1 MSKNFYGFRG
11 RKLRSQRGW
20 LAPDQCLPDTAR
32 LAHIWT
38 HRDCT
43 GWSQMGSQH
52 ETGKWTRSPTH
63 TKTPY
68 PTAHTGKINFSPRV
82 ALGIQITLKAPW
94 SAVTTTKR
102 AQRCFC
108 GLFFFFLVS
117 CRFVCAIFLHYSLL
131 LIYMVPNFVFLCFVF
146 IMLFCFL
153 FFFKIL
159 KFSYLFSK
167 DREKESIELD
177 EWGGG
182 EDL

>member
-20 LAPDQCLPDTAR
+20 LASDQCLPDTAR

-63 TKTPY
+63 TKTPS

-82 ALGIQITLKAPW
+82 ALGMQITLKAPW

-108 GLFFFFLVS
+108 GL
-117 CRFVCAIFLHYSLL
+117 
-131 LIYMVPNFVFLCFVF
+131 
-146 IMLFCFL
+146 L
-153 FFFKIL
+153 FFFGLMSLCLCNFFTLQSFAYLYGSKFCVYYAFLFPVFFLKIL

-167 DREKESIELD
+167 DRKKESIELD